1 MTAGRAFGSI
11 VDFGLLVGEEV
22 IDVEVG
28 AFEAD
33 FTTTPP
39 APQAAVAK
47 TDAVNPAMIRL
58 RFINA
63 VFLPRG
69 WPECYTTDF
78 LPILR

>member
-1 MTAGRAFGSI
+1 MS
-11 VDFGLLVGEEV
+11 VWLLVGEEV
-22 IDVEVG
+22 VDVDVDAG
-28 AFEAD
+28 AFVIAG
-33 FTTTPP
+33 FTDPLP

-47 TDAVNPAMIRL
+47 TDTVNPAMIRL

>member
-1 MTAGRAFGSI
+1 VTAGCAFGSI
-11 VDFGLLVGEEV
+11 VSVWLLVGAEV
-22 IDVEVG
+22 IDVEVV

-47 TDAVNPAMIRL
+47 TDTVNPATIRF

-69 WPECYTTDF
+69 WPACYTTDF
-78 LPILR
+78 LPILG